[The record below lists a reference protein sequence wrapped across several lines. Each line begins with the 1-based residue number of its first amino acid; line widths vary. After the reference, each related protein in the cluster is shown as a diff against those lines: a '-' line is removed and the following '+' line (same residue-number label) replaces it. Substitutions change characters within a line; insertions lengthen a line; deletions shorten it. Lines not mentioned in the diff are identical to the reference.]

1 LSAPPIQTP
10 RDAWSRWIGTAA
22 LLSQVWNTAPFPVS
36 HLPAAEPGRL
46 IDPGYSPHG
55 FLRIP
60 TSWRSILRPNL
71 TAQEQLQ
78 DHFAAFLA
86 CHHPTVATFVPAD
99 VDTKI
104 GIIVWR
110 DLLAGRFDVVAR
122 VLMRAPSS
130 VPPPL
135 AKLLRLTGSAQVV
148 RR

>member
-1 LSAPPIQTP
+1 MVSVDRPGDAPL
-10 RDAWSRWIGTAA
+10 AG
-22 LLSQVWNTAPFPVS
+22 LEHGPVS
-36 HLPAAEPGRL
+36 GIAFARRRTGRL

-60 TSWRSILRPNL
+60 ASWRSILRPNL
-71 TAQEQLQ
+71 TAAEQLQ